1 MSSIFYKTDTPDL
14 KCADNAISC
23 CIDTLCSSSAKD
35 KYCNTNATVGNK
47 KFDYKLPG
55 AFKVL
60 KSMLSNTFTL
70 KDVHITQVLY
80 NDPATIVFW
89 SDKTKTVCK
98 CTKNDKYNPETG
110 LAICIIKKLC
120 GNTQIK
126 NLFDSWI
133 PERLFYYNESVT
145 IKDVRKKLKKVKKV
159 DKNS

>member
-1 MSSIFYKTDTPDL
+1 MSAIINPNDTSNS
-14 KCADNAISC
+14 KCTINAVTS
-23 CIDTLCSSSAKD
+23 CIDTLWGSSGKVSH
-35 KYCNTNATVGNK
+35 YNTNAIVGNK

-60 KSMLSNTFTL
+60 QSLSNNTFTF
-70 KDVHITQVLY
+70 KDIHITQVLY
-80 NDPATIVFW
+80 NNPATVVFW

-120 GNTQIK
+120 GSTQIK
-126 NLFDSWI
+126 TLFDSWI
-133 PERLFYYNESVT
+133 PERLFYHNESVT
-145 IKDVRKKLKKVKKV
+145 LRDVRKKLKKVKKV

>member
-1 MSSIFYKTDTPDL
+1 MSSIFYKTDTSPL
-14 KCADNAISC
+14 KCTDIAISSYT
-23 CIDTLCSSSAKD
+23 DSLCSSSVKD
-35 KYCNTNATVGNK
+35 RQYNANATVENK

-55 AFKVL
+55 VFKVL
-60 KSMLSNTFTL
+60 QSLSSNAFTL

-80 NDPATIVFW
+80 NDPATVVFW

-120 GNTQIK
+120 GNTQVK
-126 NLFDSWI
+126 TLFDSWI

-159 DKNS
+159 GKNS